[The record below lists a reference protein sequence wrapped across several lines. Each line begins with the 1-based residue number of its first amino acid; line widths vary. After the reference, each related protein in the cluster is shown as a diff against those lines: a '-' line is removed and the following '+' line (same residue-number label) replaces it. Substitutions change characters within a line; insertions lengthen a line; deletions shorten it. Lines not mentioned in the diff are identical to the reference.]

1 VNFLEVL
8 LAAALF
14 ALAVVLSLYVG
25 YLTVEL
31 MKLKYVFE
39 ATRHSNCN
47 SSNSPGSLVL
57 STCIR
62 LYFNGAFVVEVYNIT
77 GDYPYTS

>member
-31 MKLKYVFE
+31 TKLKYVFE
-39 ATRHSNCN
+39 ATRHSSCN

-57 STCIR
+57 SACIR
-62 LYFNGAFVVEVYNIT
+62 LYFNGVFVVEVYNIT